1 VDRGLCESC
10 AHYSYHRIGRETVRE
25 RCEVV
30 AYAFD
35 PGATG
40 MEVVRECIYYDA
52 DTEVEVPFGG
62 GG

>member
-1 VDRGLCESC
+1 MDRGLCENC

-35 PGATG
+35 EKGTGA
-40 MEVVRECIYYDA
+40 EVVRECIHYDA
-52 DTEVEVPFGG
+52 DGETEVP
-62 GG
+62 